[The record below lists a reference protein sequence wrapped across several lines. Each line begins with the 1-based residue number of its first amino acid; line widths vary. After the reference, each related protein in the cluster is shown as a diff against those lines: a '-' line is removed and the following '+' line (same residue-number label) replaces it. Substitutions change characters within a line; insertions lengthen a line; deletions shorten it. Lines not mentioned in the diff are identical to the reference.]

1 MDENNK
7 NLLTRSNGQT
17 VSDDNNSMTTKSPSF
32 TVLSDVHLN
41 EKLSHFNRERIPER
55 IVHAH
60 GTGAYGTF
68 TLTKDMSQY
77 TCADIFNGVGKKCD
91 VLMRFSTVGGEK
103 GSADSARDPRG
114 FAIKMYTA
122 DGNYD
127 IVANNT
133 PVFFIRD
140 AIKFPD
146 FIHTQKRNPI
156 TNLPD
161 PNAFWDFF
169 SLNPISM
176 FQMTRLLSDNGTPD
190 GFRHMSGFGNH
201 SFMWYTDEK
210 NYHWVKYHFITNQ
223 GIKNL
228 TAEQAEKLAGQNP
241 NAFTQDLYDSISSGN
256 YPSWDVCVQIL
267 TPQQAKDYRYNI
279 FDVTKIIYEEDYP
292 LIKIG
297 RITLNRIPN
306 NFFNEVEQAA
316 FCPGNIVTGI
326 GLSPDKMLNARAVMY
341 SDAQRY
347 RIGTNFNQLETN
359 SPKGMVKNYQ
369 RDGLMSSYPPPSMNS
384 FPNYYPNSFGGEK
397 PDKSV
402 AAPPIQYDSGTV
414 FNHDDPVMPID
425 YEQPRRYY
433 EELSMS
439 DKNHLIENICN
450 SLGKALINIQY
461 RQCAVCYITSQDYGT
476 RLANCLNLDISKVK
490 YLASLNDEQRAKE
503 TTSVVNK

>member
-1 MDENNK
+1 MDINER
-7 NLLTRSNGQT
+7 NLLTRSNGQ
-17 VSDDNNSMTTKSPSF
+17 VVPNDNSSVTTQSPSF
-32 TVLSDVHLN
+32 TVLSDVHLH

-68 TLTKDMSQY
+68 TLTKDMSEY
-77 TCADIFNGVGKKCD
+77 TCADLFNGVGKTCE

-114 FAIKMYTA
+114 FAIKFYTKN
-122 DGNYD
+122 GNYD

-146 FIHTQKRNPI
+146 FIHSQKRNPI

-176 FQMTRLLSDNGTPD
+176 FQMTRLMSNNGTPD

-201 SFMWYTDEK
+201 SFMWYPDSKT
-210 NYHWVKYHFITNQ
+210 YYFVKYHFITNQ

-228 TAEQAEKLAGQNP
+228 TAQEAEKLAGENP
-241 NAFTQDLYDSISSGN
+241 NAFTEDLYNNIIQGN

-267 TPQQAKDYRYNI
+267 TPAQAKAYKYNI

-297 RITLNRIPN
+297 KITLNQLPKN
-306 NFFNEVEQAA
+306 TFNDIEQAA
-316 FCPGNIVTGI
+316 FCPGNFVTGVSS
-326 GLSPDKMLNARAVMY
+326 GPDKMLNARTIMY

-347 RIGTNFNQLETN
+347 RIGVNFNQLETN
-359 SPKGMVKNYQ
+359 RPKSSVANYQ
-369 RDGLMSSYPPPSMNS
+369 RDGLMSSYPPPAMNS
-384 FPNYYPNSFGGEK
+384 FPNYYPNSFGGEA
-397 PDKSV
+397 PDP
-402 AAPPIQYDSGTV
+402 ACAPPPLEVMEGLV
-414 FNHDDPVMPID
+414 FAHDEPVKPID

-433 EELSMS
+433 EELSAS
-439 DKNHLIENICN
+439 DKNHLIENICK
-450 SLGKALINIQY
+450 SLSKALINIQY
-461 RQCAVCYITSQDYGT
+461 RQCAVCYITSKDYGT
-476 RLANCLNLDISKVK
+476 NLANCLSLNLNKVI
-490 YLASLNDEQRAKE
+490 YLAGLTEEERAKE
-503 TTSVVNK
+503 TMPNMKM